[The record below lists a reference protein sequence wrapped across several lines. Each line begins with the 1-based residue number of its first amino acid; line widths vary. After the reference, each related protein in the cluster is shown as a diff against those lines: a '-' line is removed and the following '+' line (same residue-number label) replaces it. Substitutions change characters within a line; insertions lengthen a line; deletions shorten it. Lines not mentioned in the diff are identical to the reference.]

1 MKIKGLRW
9 MATFLAACMLMGAVP
24 ATAFAAKETT
34 EAAETIPQVYRMDDD
49 NDTVRLVIGKTPTLY
64 IGKNGTVSV
73 TLMNMED
80 KDWIETEIWIASE
93 DDFRNHYS
101 DEITKT
107 EDRDSEE
114 SSIVQS
120 MKTIYPFE
128 VTDSLNRH
136 YKVGH
141 VNKKAKKTVNLN
153 VNVKKGLEE
162 GYYPILIYIS
172 KRAQGEDG
180 MSSEYA
186 KTIMAWIETKKTTG
200 TSETN
205 EDNSE
210 PVAFALGENQPTPS
224 ANYSEVMNFDVNVR
238 NTGYKTAYDVRV
250 DMELSEDITKF
261 PFEINDGNYD
271 RQMGNMNPDQTV
283 AVPFSMAVREKA
295 KSGYYPIKFK
305 IRYRENENG
314 NFAAPVE
321 DTFYVRV
328 YGKDEDDS
336 LDSEAGENERTK
348 ARIIV
353 DSFETDPAEI
363 YAGQDFTLKVRMKN
377 ASNSIV
383 ASNILFTFES
393 ETVSDSPVFTTVNG
407 SNSVVVNSLAPGAS
421 DTLTIK
427 FSSSPTAE
435 QRSYTITINEQYDS
449 PEFKNAEESIIV
461 DIPVKQYARLS
472 TSNMDVMPDSMTVG
486 SESNV
491 MFGINNTGKVVLY
504 NVTVN
509 FEADSIKPTDYYV
522 GNIKPGETGNVDTML
537 SGIAATADDGTVH
550 VIINYEDENGQ
561 PAEPVEKELTLLVE
575 EEVQE
580 DWNMDVPEDMDVSG
594 QPASGA
600 NNKLLLAGGGVAFVA
615 VIAAIVFAVKFI
627 KKRKEAKQQKDDE
640 NEIS

>member
-80 KDWIETEIWIASE
+80 KDWVETEIWIASE

-283 AVPFSMAVREKA
+283 AIPFSMAVREKA

-328 YGKDEDDS
+328 YGKDEGDS

-377 ASNSIV
+377 ASNSIA

-393 ETVSDSPVFTTVNG
+393 EAVSDSPVFTTVNG

-449 PEFKNAEESIIV
+449 PEFKNAKEA
-461 DIPVKQYARLS
+461 VKIAVGLKQEARLN
-472 TSNMDVMPDSMTVG
+472 TGTIEVMPDAISVG
-486 SESNV
+486 EESNV
-491 MFGINNTGKVVLY
+491 MFSINNTGKVMLY
-504 NVTVN
+504 NVNAV
-509 FEADSIKPTDYYV
+509 FEADSIQKNEAYV
-522 GNIKPGETGNVDTML
+522 GNIEPGKSGNVDTMIN
-537 SGIAATADDGTVH
+537 GIAPTMDDGKVKLSIT
-550 VIINYEDENGQ
+550 YEDENGKVST
-561 PAEPVEKELTLLVE
+561 VEKEIQLMVN
-575 EEVQE
+575 E
-580 DWNMDVPEDMDVSG
+580 DQSMDESNVDDTWSSDDIQPEPSTTD
-594 QPASGA
+594 
-600 NNKLLLAGGGVAFVA
+600 KLKHLAIPVGIVGVVLAA
-615 VIAAIVFAVKFI
+615 VILVVIRR
-627 KKRKEAKQQKDDE
+627 KKKKAGMDDE
-640 NEIS
+640 IL

>member
-1 MKIKGLRW
+1 

-250 DMELSEDITKF
+250 DMELSEDIAKF

-314 NFAAPVE
+314 NFAAPIE

-393 ETVSDSPVFTTVNG
+393 EAVSDSPVFTTVNG

-449 PEFKNAEESIIV
+449 PEFKNAKEA
-461 DIPVKQYARLS
+461 VKIAVGLKQEARLN
-472 TSNMDVMPDSMTVG
+472 TGTIEVMPDAISVG
-486 SESNV
+486 EESNV
-491 MFGINNTGKVVLY
+491 MFSINNTGKVMLY
-504 NVTVN
+504 NVNAV
-509 FEADSIKPTDYYV
+509 FEADSIQKNEAYV
-522 GNIKPGETGNVDTML
+522 GNIEPGKSGNVDTMIN
-537 SGIAATADDGTVH
+537 GIAPTTDDGKVKLSIT
-550 VIINYEDENGQ
+550 YEDENGKVST
-561 PAEPVEKELTLLVE
+561 VEKEIQLMVN
-575 EEVQE
+575 E
-580 DWNMDVPEDMDVSG
+580 DQSMDESNVDDTWSSDDIQPEPSTTD
-594 QPASGA
+594 
-600 NNKLLLAGGGVAFVA
+600 KLKHLAIPVGIVGVVLAA
-615 VIAAIVFAVKFI
+615 VILVVIRR
-627 KKRKEAKQQKDDE
+627 KKKKAGMDDE
-640 NEIS
+640 IL

>member
-210 PVAFALGENQPTPS
+210 PVAFALGENQSTPS

-328 YGKDEDDS
+328 YGKDENDS

-377 ASNSIV
+377 ASNSIA

-393 ETVSDSPVFTTVNG
+393 EAVSDSPVFTTVNG

-449 PEFKNAEESIIV
+449 PEFKNAKEA
-461 DIPVKQYARLS
+461 VKIAVGLKQEARLN
-472 TSNMDVMPDSMTVG
+472 TGTIEVMPDAISVG
-486 SESNV
+486 EESNV
-491 MFGINNTGKVVLY
+491 MFSINNTGKVMLY
-504 NVTVN
+504 NVNAV
-509 FEADSIKPTDYYV
+509 FEADSIQKNEAYV
-522 GNIKPGETGNVDTML
+522 GNIEPGKSGNVDTMIN
-537 SGIAATADDGTVH
+537 GIAPTTDDGKVKLSIT
-550 VIINYEDENGQ
+550 YEDENGKVST
-561 PAEPVEKELTLLVE
+561 VEKEIQLMVNEDQSMDESNVDDTWNSDD
-575 EEVQE
+575 VQ
-580 DWNMDVPEDMDVSG
+580 PEPSTTD
-594 QPASGA
+594 
-600 NNKLLLAGGGVAFVA
+600 KLKHLAIPVGIVGVVLAA
-615 VIAAIVFAVKFI
+615 VILVVIRR
-627 KKRKEAKQQKDDE
+627 KKKKAGMDDE
-640 NEIS
+640 IL

>member
-1 MKIKGLRW
+1 

-210 PVAFALGENQPTPS
+210 PVAFALGENQSTPS

-314 NFAAPVE
+314 NFAAPIE

-449 PEFKNAEESIIV
+449 PEFKNAKEA
-461 DIPVKQYARLS
+461 VKIAVGLKQEARLN
-472 TSNMDVMPDSMTVG
+472 TGTIEVMPDAIFVG
-486 SESNV
+486 EESNV
-491 MFGINNTGKVVLY
+491 MFSINNTGKVMLY
-504 NVTVN
+504 NVNAV
-509 FEADSIKPTDYYV
+509 FEADSIQKNEAYV
-522 GNIKPGETGNVDTML
+522 GNIEPGKSGNVDTMIN
-537 SGIAATADDGTVH
+537 GIAPTTDDGKVKLSIT
-550 VIINYEDENGQ
+550 YEDENGKVST
-561 PAEPVEKELTLLVE
+561 VEKEIQLMVNEDQSMDESNIDDTWNSDD
-575 EEVQE
+575 VQ
-580 DWNMDVPEDMDVSG
+580 PEPSTTD
-594 QPASGA
+594 
-600 NNKLLLAGGGVAFVA
+600 KLKHLAIPVGIVGVVLAA
-615 VIAAIVFAVKFI
+615 VILVVIRR
-627 KKRKEAKQQKDDE
+627 KKKKAGMDDE
-640 NEIS
+640 IL

>member
-1 MKIKGLRW
+1 

-80 KDWIETEIWIASE
+80 KDWVETEIWIASE

-210 PVAFALGENQPTPS
+210 PVAFALGENQSTPS

-305 IRYRENENG
+305 IHYRENENG

-377 ASNSIV
+377 ASNSIA

-449 PEFKNAEESIIV
+449 PEFKNAKEA
-461 DIPVKQYARLS
+461 VKIAVGLKQEARLN
-472 TSNMDVMPDSMTVG
+472 TGTIEVMPDAIFVG
-486 SESNV
+486 EESNV
-491 MFGINNTGKVVLY
+491 MFSINNTGKVMLY
-504 NVTVN
+504 NVNAV
-509 FEADSIKPTDYYV
+509 FEADSIQKNEAYV
-522 GNIKPGETGNVDTML
+522 GNIEPGKSGNVDTMIN
-537 SGIAATADDGTVH
+537 GIAPTTDDGKVKLSIT
-550 VIINYEDENGQ
+550 YEDENGKVST
-561 PAEPVEKELTLLVE
+561 VEKEIQLMVNEDQSMDESNIDDTWNSDD
-575 EEVQE
+575 VQ
-580 DWNMDVPEDMDVSG
+580 PEPSTTD
-594 QPASGA
+594 
-600 NNKLLLAGGGVAFVA
+600 KLKHLAIPVGIVGVVLAA
-615 VIAAIVFAVKFI
+615 VILVVIRR
-627 KKRKEAKQQKDDE
+627 KKKKAGMDDE
-640 NEIS
+640 IL

>member
-80 KDWIETEIWIASE
+80 KDWVETEIWIASE

-210 PVAFALGENQPTPS
+210 PVAFALGENQSTPS

-250 DMELSEDITKF
+250 DMELSEDIAKF

-449 PEFKNAEESIIV
+449 PEFKNAKEA
-461 DIPVKQYARLS
+461 VKIAVGLKQEARLN
-472 TSNMDVMPDSMTVG
+472 TGTIEVMPDAISVG
-486 SESNV
+486 EESNV
-491 MFGINNTGKVVLY
+491 MFSINNTGKVMLY
-504 NVTVN
+504 NVNAV
-509 FEADSIKPTDYYV
+509 FEADSIQKNECYV
-522 GNIKPGETGNVDTML
+522 GNIEPGKSGNVDTMIN
-537 SGIAATADDGTVH
+537 GIAPTTDDGKVKLSIT
-550 VIINYEDENGQ
+550 YEDENGKVST
-561 PAEPVEKELTLLVE
+561 VEKEIQLMVNEDQSMDESNIDDTWNSDD
-575 EEVQE
+575 VQ
-580 DWNMDVPEDMDVSG
+580 PEPSTTD
-594 QPASGA
+594 
-600 NNKLLLAGGGVAFVA
+600 KLKHLAIPVGIVGVVLAA
-615 VIAAIVFAVKFI
+615 VILVVIRR
-627 KKRKEAKQQKDDE
+627 KKKKAGMDDE
-640 NEIS
+640 IL

>member
-1 MKIKGLRW
+1 

-80 KDWIETEIWIASE
+80 KDWVETEIWIASE

-200 TSETN
+200 TSETD

-210 PVAFALGENQPTPS
+210 PVAFALGENQSTPS

-250 DMELSEDITKF
+250 DMELSEDIAKF

-377 ASNSIV
+377 ASNSIA

-393 ETVSDSPVFTTVNG
+393 EAVSDSPVFTTVNG

-449 PEFKNAEESIIV
+449 PEFKNAKEA
-461 DIPVKQYARLS
+461 VKIAVGLKQEARLN
-472 TSNMDVMPDSMTVG
+472 TGTIEVMPDAISVG
-486 SESNV
+486 EESNV
-491 MFGINNTGKVVLY
+491 MFSINNTGKVMLY
-504 NVTVN
+504 NVNAV
-509 FEADSIKPTDYYV
+509 FEADSIQKNEAYV
-522 GNIKPGETGNVDTML
+522 GNIEPGKSGNVDTMIN
-537 SGIAATADDGTVH
+537 GIAPTTDDGKVKLSIT
-550 VIINYEDENGQ
+550 YEDENGKVST
-561 PAEPVEKELTLLVE
+561 VEKEIQLMVNEDQSMDESNVDDTWNSDD
-575 EEVQE
+575 VQ
-580 DWNMDVPEDMDVSG
+580 PEPSTTD
-594 QPASGA
+594 
-600 NNKLLLAGGGVAFVA
+600 KLKHLAIPVGIVGVVLAA
-615 VIAAIVFAVKFI
+615 VILVVIRR
-627 KKRKEAKQQKDDE
+627 KKKKAGMDDE
-640 NEIS
+640 IL

>member
-1 MKIKGLRW
+1 

-210 PVAFALGENQPTPS
+210 PVAFALGENQSTPS

-314 NFAAPVE
+314 NFAAPIE

-449 PEFKNAEESIIV
+449 PEFKNAKEA
-461 DIPVKQYARLS
+461 VKIAVGLKQEARLN
-472 TSNMDVMPDSMTVG
+472 TGTIEVMPDAISVG
-486 SESNV
+486 EESNV
-491 MFGINNTGKVVLY
+491 MFSINNTGKVMLY
-504 NVTVN
+504 NVNAV
-509 FEADSIKPTDYYV
+509 FEADSIQKNEAYV
-522 GNIKPGETGNVDTML
+522 GNIEPGKSGNVDTMIN
-537 SGIAATADDGTVH
+537 GIAPTTDDGKVKLSIT
-550 VIINYEDENGQ
+550 YEDENGKVST
-561 PAEPVEKELTLLVE
+561 VEKEIQLMVNEDQSMDESNVDDTWNSDD
-575 EEVQE
+575 VQ
-580 DWNMDVPEDMDVSG
+580 PEPSTTD
-594 QPASGA
+594 
-600 NNKLLLAGGGVAFVA
+600 KLKHLAIPVGIVGVVLAA
-615 VIAAIVFAVKFI
+615 VILVVIRR
-627 KKRKEAKQQKDDE
+627 KKKKAGMDDE
-640 NEIS
+640 IL

>member
-1 MKIKGLRW
+1 

-80 KDWIETEIWIASE
+80 KDWVETEIWIASE

-120 MKTIYPFE
+120 MKTIYPFG

-200 TSETN
+200 TSETD
-205 EDNSE
+205 EDSSE
-210 PVAFALGENQPTPS
+210 PVAFALGENQSTPS

-328 YGKDEDDS
+328 YGKDEADS

-377 ASNSIV
+377 ASNSIA

-393 ETVSDSPVFTTVNG
+393 EAVSDSPVFTTVNG

-449 PEFKNAEESIIV
+449 PEFKNAKEA
-461 DIPVKQYARLS
+461 VKIAVGLKQEARLN
-472 TSNMDVMPDSMTVG
+472 TGTIEVMPDAISVG
-486 SESNV
+486 EESNV
-491 MFGINNTGKVVLY
+491 MFSINNTGKVMLY
-504 NVTVN
+504 NVNAV
-509 FEADSIKPTDYYV
+509 FEADSIQKNEAYV
-522 GNIKPGETGNVDTML
+522 GNIEPGKSGNVDTMIN
-537 SGIAATADDGTVH
+537 GIAPTTDDGKVKLSIT
-550 VIINYEDENGQ
+550 YEDENGKVST
-561 PAEPVEKELTLLVE
+561 VEKEIQLMVNEDQSMDESNVDDTWNSDD
-575 EEVQE
+575 VQ
-580 DWNMDVPEDMDVSG
+580 PEPSTTD
-594 QPASGA
+594 
-600 NNKLLLAGGGVAFVA
+600 KLKHLAIPVGIVGVVLAA
-615 VIAAIVFAVKFI
+615 VILVVIRR
-627 KKRKEAKQQKDDE
+627 KKKKAGMDDE
-640 NEIS
+640 IL

>member
-1 MKIKGLRW
+1 

-200 TSETN
+200 TSETD
-205 EDNSE
+205 EDSSE
-210 PVAFALGENQPTPS
+210 PVAFALGENQSTPS

-328 YGKDEDDS
+328 YGKDEADS

-377 ASNSIV
+377 ASNSIA

-393 ETVSDSPVFTTVNG
+393 EAVSDSPVFTTVNG

-449 PEFKNAEESIIV
+449 PEFKNAKEA
-461 DIPVKQYARLS
+461 VKIAVGLKQEARLN
-472 TSNMDVMPDSMTVG
+472 TGTIEVMPDAISVG
-486 SESNV
+486 EESNV
-491 MFGINNTGKVVLY
+491 MFSINNTGKVMLY
-504 NVTVN
+504 NVNAV
-509 FEADSIKPTDYYV
+509 FEADSIQKNEAYV
-522 GNIKPGETGNVDTML
+522 GNIEPGKSGNVDTMIN
-537 SGIAATADDGTVH
+537 GIAPTTDDGKVKLSIT
-550 VIINYEDENGQ
+550 YEDENGKVST
-561 PAEPVEKELTLLVE
+561 VEKEIQLMVNEDQSMDESNVDDTWNSDD
-575 EEVQE
+575 VQ
-580 DWNMDVPEDMDVSG
+580 PEPSTTD
-594 QPASGA
+594 
-600 NNKLLLAGGGVAFVA
+600 KLKHLAIPVGIVGVVLAA
-615 VIAAIVFAVKFI
+615 VILVVIRR
-627 KKRKEAKQQKDDE
+627 KKKKAGMDDE
-640 NEIS
+640 IL

>member
-1 MKIKGLRW
+1 

-80 KDWIETEIWIASE
+80 KDWVETEIWIASE

-250 DMELSEDITKF
+250 DMELSEDIAKF

-449 PEFKNAEESIIV
+449 PEFKNAKEA
-461 DIPVKQYARLS
+461 VKIAVGLKQEARLN
-472 TSNMDVMPDSMTVG
+472 TGTIEVMPDAISVG
-486 SESNV
+486 EESNV
-491 MFGINNTGKVVLY
+491 MFSINNTGKVMLY
-504 NVTVN
+504 NVNAV
-509 FEADSIKPTDYYV
+509 FEADSIQKNEAYV
-522 GNIKPGETGNVDTML
+522 GNIEPGKSGNVDTMIN
-537 SGIAATADDGTVH
+537 GIAPTMDDGKVKLSIT
-550 VIINYEDENGQ
+550 YEDENGKVST
-561 PAEPVEKELTLLVE
+561 VEKEIQLMVNEDQSMDESNVDDTWNSDD
-575 EEVQE
+575 VQ
-580 DWNMDVPEDMDVSG
+580 PEPSTTD
-594 QPASGA
+594 
-600 NNKLLLAGGGVAFVA
+600 KLKHLAIPVGIVGVVLAA
-615 VIAAIVFAVKFI
+615 VILVVIRR
-627 KKRKEAKQQKDDE
+627 KKKKAGMDDE
-640 NEIS
+640 IL

>member
-80 KDWIETEIWIASE
+80 KDWVETEIWIASE

-328 YGKDEDDS
+328 YGKDEADS

-377 ASNSIV
+377 ASNSIA

-393 ETVSDSPVFTTVNG
+393 EAVSDSPVFTTVNG

-449 PEFKNAEESIIV
+449 PEFKNAKEA
-461 DIPVKQYARLS
+461 VKIAVGLKQEARLN
-472 TSNMDVMPDSMTVG
+472 TGTIEVMPDAISVG
-486 SESNV
+486 EESNV
-491 MFGINNTGKVVLY
+491 MFSINNTGKVMLY
-504 NVTVN
+504 NVNAV
-509 FEADSIKPTDYYV
+509 FEADSIQKNEAYV
-522 GNIKPGETGNVDTML
+522 GNIEPGKSGNVDTMIN
-537 SGIAATADDGTVH
+537 GIAPTTDDGKVKLSIT
-550 VIINYEDENGQ
+550 YEDENGKVST
-561 PAEPVEKELTLLVE
+561 VEKEIQLMVNEDQSMDESNVDDTWSSDD
-575 EEVQE
+575 VQ
-580 DWNMDVPEDMDVSG
+580 PEPSTTD
-594 QPASGA
+594 
-600 NNKLLLAGGGVAFVA
+600 KLKHLAIPVGIVGVVLAA
-615 VIAAIVFAVKFI
+615 VILVVIRR
-627 KKRKEAKQQKDDE
+627 KKKKAGMDDE
-640 NEIS
+640 IL

>member
-1 MKIKGLRW
+1 

-180 MSSEYA
+180 ISSEYA

-210 PVAFALGENQPTPS
+210 PVAFALGENQSTPS

-250 DMELSEDITKF
+250 DMDLSEDITKF

-377 ASNSIV
+377 ASNSIA

-393 ETVSDSPVFTTVNG
+393 EAVSDSPVFTTVNG

-449 PEFKNAEESIIV
+449 PEFKNAKEA
-461 DIPVKQYARLS
+461 VKIAVGLKQEARLN
-472 TSNMDVMPDSMTVG
+472 TGTIEVMPDAISVG
-486 SESNV
+486 EESNV
-491 MFGINNTGKVVLY
+491 MFSINNTGKVMLY
-504 NVTVN
+504 NVNAV
-509 FEADSIKPTDYYV
+509 FEADSIQKNEAYV
-522 GNIKPGETGNVDTML
+522 GNIEPGKSGNVDTMIN
-537 SGIAATADDGTVH
+537 GIAPTTDDGKVKLSIT
-550 VIINYEDENGQ
+550 YEDENGKVST
-561 PAEPVEKELTLLVE
+561 VEKEIQLMVNEDQSMDESNVDDTWSSDD
-575 EEVQE
+575 VQ
-580 DWNMDVPEDMDVSG
+580 PEPSTTD
-594 QPASGA
+594 
-600 NNKLLLAGGGVAFVA
+600 KLKHLAIPVGIVGVVLAA
-615 VIAAIVFAVKFI
+615 VILVVIRR
-627 KKRKEAKQQKDDE
+627 KKKKAGMDDE
-640 NEIS
+640 IL

>member
-1 MKIKGLRW
+1 

-200 TSETN
+200 TSETD
-205 EDNSE
+205 EDSSE
-210 PVAFALGENQPTPS
+210 PVAFALGENQSTPS

-283 AVPFSMAVREKA
+283 AIPFSMAVREKA

-328 YGKDEDDS
+328 YGKDEGDS

-377 ASNSIV
+377 ASNSIA

-393 ETVSDSPVFTTVNG
+393 EAVSDSPVFTTVNG

-449 PEFKNAEESIIV
+449 PEFKNAKEA
-461 DIPVKQYARLS
+461 VKIAVGLKQEARLN
-472 TSNMDVMPDSMTVG
+472 TGTIEVMPDAISVG
-486 SESNV
+486 EESNV
-491 MFGINNTGKVVLY
+491 MFSINNTGKVMLY
-504 NVTVN
+504 NVNAV
-509 FEADSIKPTDYYV
+509 FEADSIQKNECYV
-522 GNIKPGETGNVDTML
+522 GNIEPGKSGNVDTMIN
-537 SGIAATADDGTVH
+537 GIAPTTDDGKIKLSIT
-550 VIINYEDENGQ
+550 YEDENGKVST
-561 PAEPVEKELTLLVE
+561 VEKEIQLMVNDDQSMDESNVDDTWNSDD
-575 EEVQE
+575 VQ
-580 DWNMDVPEDMDVSG
+580 PEPSTTD
-594 QPASGA
+594 
-600 NNKLLLAGGGVAFVA
+600 KLKHFAIPVGIVGVVLAA
-615 VIAAIVFAVKFI
+615 VILVVIRR
-627 KKRKEAKQQKDDE
+627 KKKKAGMDDE
-640 NEIS
+640 IL

>member
-1 MKIKGLRW
+1 

-101 DEITKT
+101 DEIIKT

-200 TSETN
+200 TSETD
-205 EDNSE
+205 EDSSE
-210 PVAFALGENQPTPS
+210 PVAFALGENQSTPS

-283 AVPFSMAVREKA
+283 AVPFSMAVREMA

-328 YGKDEDDS
+328 YGKDENDS

-377 ASNSIV
+377 ASNSIA

-393 ETVSDSPVFTTVNG
+393 EAVSDSPVFTTVNG

-449 PEFKNAEESIIV
+449 PEFKNAKEA
-461 DIPVKQYARLS
+461 VKIAVGLKQEARLN
-472 TSNMDVMPDSMTVG
+472 TGTIEVMPDAISVG
-486 SESNV
+486 EESNV
-491 MFGINNTGKVVLY
+491 MFSINNTGKVMLY
-504 NVTVN
+504 NVNAV
-509 FEADSIKPTDYYV
+509 FEADSIQKNEAYV
-522 GNIKPGETGNVDTML
+522 GNIEPGKSGNVDTMIN
-537 SGIAATADDGTVH
+537 GIAPTTDDGKVKLSIT
-550 VIINYEDENGQ
+550 YEDENGKVST
-561 PAEPVEKELTLLVE
+561 VEKEIQLMVNEDQSMDESNVDDTWNSDD
-575 EEVQE
+575 VQ
-580 DWNMDVPEDMDVSG
+580 PEPSTTD
-594 QPASGA
+594 
-600 NNKLLLAGGGVAFVA
+600 KLKHLAIPVGIVGVVLAA
-615 VIAAIVFAVKFI
+615 VILVVIRR
-627 KKRKEAKQQKDDE
+627 KKKKAGMDDE
-640 NEIS
+640 IL

>member
-1 MKIKGLRW
+1 

-141 VNKKAKKTVNLN
+141 INKKAKKTVNLN

-200 TSETN
+200 TSETD

-250 DMELSEDITKF
+250 DMELSEDIAKF

-328 YGKDEDDS
+328 YGKDEADS

-377 ASNSIV
+377 ASNSIA

-393 ETVSDSPVFTTVNG
+393 EAVSDSPVFTTVNG

-449 PEFKNAEESIIV
+449 PEFKNAKEA
-461 DIPVKQYARLS
+461 VKIAVGLKQEARLN
-472 TSNMDVMPDSMTVG
+472 TGTIEVMPDAISVG
-486 SESNV
+486 EESNV
-491 MFGINNTGKVVLY
+491 MFSINNTGKVMLY
-504 NVTVN
+504 NVNAV
-509 FEADSIKPTDYYV
+509 FEADSIQKNEAYV
-522 GNIKPGETGNVDTML
+522 GNIEPGKSGNVDTMIN
-537 SGIAATADDGTVH
+537 GIAPTTDDGKVKLSIT
-550 VIINYEDENGQ
+550 YEDENGKVST
-561 PAEPVEKELTLLVE
+561 VEKEIQLMVNEDQSMDESNVDDTWNSDD
-575 EEVQE
+575 VQ
-580 DWNMDVPEDMDVSG
+580 PEPSTTD
-594 QPASGA
+594 
-600 NNKLLLAGGGVAFVA
+600 KLKHLAIPVGIVGVVLAA
-615 VIAAIVFAVKFI
+615 VILVVIRR
-627 KKRKEAKQQKDDE
+627 KKKKAGMDDE
-640 NEIS
+640 IL

>member
-1 MKIKGLRW
+1 

-120 MKTIYPFE
+120 MKTIYPIE

-250 DMELSEDITKF
+250 DMELSEDIAKF

-314 NFAAPVE
+314 NFAAPIE

-449 PEFKNAEESIIV
+449 PEFKNAKEA
-461 DIPVKQYARLS
+461 VKIAVGLKQEARLN
-472 TSNMDVMPDSMTVG
+472 TGTIEVMPDAISVG
-486 SESNV
+486 EESNV
-491 MFGINNTGKVVLY
+491 MFSINNTGKVMLY
-504 NVTVN
+504 NVNAV
-509 FEADSIKPTDYYV
+509 FEADSIQKNEAYV
-522 GNIKPGETGNVDTML
+522 GNIEPGKSGNVDTMIN
-537 SGIAATADDGTVH
+537 GIAPTTDDGKVKLSIT
-550 VIINYEDENGQ
+550 YEDENGKVST
-561 PAEPVEKELTLLVE
+561 VEKEIQLMVNEDQSMDESNVDDTWNSDD
-575 EEVQE
+575 VQ
-580 DWNMDVPEDMDVSG
+580 PEPSTTD
-594 QPASGA
+594 
-600 NNKLLLAGGGVAFVA
+600 KLKHLAIPVGIVGVVLAA
-615 VIAAIVFAVKFI
+615 VILVVIRR
-627 KKRKEAKQQKDDE
+627 KKKKAGMDDE
-640 NEIS
+640 IL

>member
-1 MKIKGLRW
+1 
-9 MATFLAACMLMGAVP
+9 MATFLAVCMLMGAVP

-250 DMELSEDITKF
+250 DMELSEDIAKF

-314 NFAAPVE
+314 NFAAPIE

-449 PEFKNAEESIIV
+449 PEFKNAKEA
-461 DIPVKQYARLS
+461 VKIAVGLKQEARLN
-472 TSNMDVMPDSMTVG
+472 TGTIEVMPDAISVG
-486 SESNV
+486 EESNV
-491 MFGINNTGKVVLY
+491 MFSINNTGKVMLY
-504 NVTVN
+504 NVNAV
-509 FEADSIKPTDYYV
+509 FEADSIQKNEAYV
-522 GNIKPGETGNVDTML
+522 GNIEPGKSGNVDTMIN
-537 SGIAATADDGTVH
+537 GIAPTTDDGKVKLSIT
-550 VIINYEDENGQ
+550 YEDENGKVST
-561 PAEPVEKELTLLVE
+561 VEKEIQLMVNEDQSMDESNVDDTWSSDD
-575 EEVQE
+575 VQ
-580 DWNMDVPEDMDVSG
+580 PEPSTTD
-594 QPASGA
+594 
-600 NNKLLLAGGGVAFVA
+600 KLKHLAIPVGIVGVVLAA
-615 VIAAIVFAVKFI
+615 VILVVIRR
-627 KKRKEAKQQKDDE
+627 KKKKAGMDDE
-640 NEIS
+640 IL

>member
-34 EAAETIPQVYRMDDD
+34 EAVETIPQVYRMDDD

-80 KDWIETEIWIASE
+80 KDWVETEIWIASE

-200 TSETN
+200 TSETD
-205 EDNSE
+205 EDSSE
-210 PVAFALGENQPTPS
+210 PVAFALGENQSTPS

-283 AVPFSMAVREKA
+283 AIPFSMAVREKA

-328 YGKDEDDS
+328 YGKDEGDS

-449 PEFKNAEESIIV
+449 PEFKNAKEA
-461 DIPVKQYARLS
+461 VKIAVGLKQEARLN
-472 TSNMDVMPDSMTVG
+472 TGTIEVMPDAISVG
-486 SESNV
+486 EESNV
-491 MFGINNTGKVVLY
+491 MFSINNTGKVMLY
-504 NVTVN
+504 NVNAV
-509 FEADSIKPTDYYV
+509 FEADSIQKNEAYV
-522 GNIKPGETGNVDTML
+522 GNIEPGKSGNVDTMIN
-537 SGIAATADDGTVH
+537 GIAPTTDDGKVKLSIT
-550 VIINYEDENGQ
+550 YEDENGKVST
-561 PAEPVEKELTLLVE
+561 VEKEIQLMVN
-575 EEVQE
+575 E
-580 DWNMDVPEDMDVSG
+580 DQSMDESNVDDTWSSDDIQPEPSTTD
-594 QPASGA
+594 
-600 NNKLLLAGGGVAFVA
+600 KLKHLAIPVGIVGVVLAA
-615 VIAAIVFAVKFI
+615 VILVVIRR
-627 KKRKEAKQQKDDE
+627 KKKKAGMDDE
-640 NEIS
+640 IL

>member
-1 MKIKGLRW
+1 

-101 DEITKT
+101 DEIIKT

-250 DMELSEDITKF
+250 DMELSEDIAKF

-328 YGKDEDDS
+328 YGKDEGDS

-377 ASNSIV
+377 ASNSIA

-449 PEFKNAEESIIV
+449 PEFKNAKEA
-461 DIPVKQYARLS
+461 VKIAVGLKQEARLN
-472 TSNMDVMPDSMTVG
+472 TGTIEVMPDAISVG
-486 SESNV
+486 EESNV
-491 MFGINNTGKVVLY
+491 MFSINNTGKVMLY
-504 NVTVN
+504 NVNAV
-509 FEADSIKPTDYYV
+509 FEADSIQKNEAYV
-522 GNIKPGETGNVDTML
+522 GNIEPGKSGNVDTMIN
-537 SGIAATADDGTVH
+537 GIAPTTDDGKVKLSIT
-550 VIINYEDENGQ
+550 YEDENGKVST
-561 PAEPVEKELTLLVE
+561 VEKEIQLMVNEDQSMDESNVDDTWSSDD
-575 EEVQE
+575 VQ
-580 DWNMDVPEDMDVSG
+580 PEPSTTD
-594 QPASGA
+594 
-600 NNKLLLAGGGVAFVA
+600 KLKHLAIPVGIVGVVLAA
-615 VIAAIVFAVKFI
+615 VILVVIRR
-627 KKRKEAKQQKDDE
+627 KKKKAGMDDE
-640 NEIS
+640 IL

>member
-1 MKIKGLRW
+1 
-9 MATFLAACMLMGAVP
+9 MATFLAVCMLMGAVP

-80 KDWIETEIWIASE
+80 KDWVETEIWIASE

-210 PVAFALGENQPTPS
+210 PVAFALGENQSTPS

-328 YGKDEDDS
+328 YGKDENDS

-377 ASNSIV
+377 ASNSIA

-427 FSSSPTAE
+427 FASSPTAE

-449 PEFKNAEESIIV
+449 PEFKNAKEA
-461 DIPVKQYARLS
+461 VKIAVGLKQEARLN
-472 TSNMDVMPDSMTVG
+472 TGTIEVMPDAISVG
-486 SESNV
+486 EESNV
-491 MFGINNTGKVVLY
+491 MFSINNTGKVMLY
-504 NVTVN
+504 NVNAV
-509 FEADSIKPTDYYV
+509 FEADSIQKNEAYV
-522 GNIKPGETGNVDTML
+522 GNIEPGKSGNVDTMIN
-537 SGIAATADDGTVH
+537 GIAPTMDDGKVKLSIT
-550 VIINYEDENGQ
+550 YEDENGKVST
-561 PAEPVEKELTLLVE
+561 VEKEIQLMVNEDQSMDESNIDDTWNSDD
-575 EEVQE
+575 VQ
-580 DWNMDVPEDMDVSG
+580 PEPSTTD
-594 QPASGA
+594 
-600 NNKLLLAGGGVAFVA
+600 KLKHLAIPVGIVGVVLAA
-615 VIAAIVFAVKFI
+615 VILVVIRR
-627 KKRKEAKQQKDDE
+627 KKKKAGMDDE
-640 NEIS
+640 IL

>member
-1 MKIKGLRW
+1 
-9 MATFLAACMLMGAVP
+9 MATFLAACMLIGAVP

-200 TSETN
+200 TSETD
-205 EDNSE
+205 EDSSE
-210 PVAFALGENQPTPS
+210 PVAFALGENQSTPS

-250 DMELSEDITKF
+250 DMVLSEDITKF
-261 PFEINDGNYD
+261 PFEINDGNYN

-377 ASNSIV
+377 ASNSIA

-393 ETVSDSPVFTTVNG
+393 EAVSDSPVFTTVNG

-449 PEFKNAEESIIV
+449 PEFKNAKEA
-461 DIPVKQYARLS
+461 VKIAVGLKQEARLN
-472 TSNMDVMPDSMTVG
+472 TGTIEVMPDAISVG
-486 SESNV
+486 EESNV
-491 MFGINNTGKVVLY
+491 MFSINNTGKVMLY
-504 NVTVN
+504 NVNAV
-509 FEADSIKPTDYYV
+509 FEADSIQKNEAYV
-522 GNIKPGETGNVDTML
+522 GNIEPGKSGNVDTMIN
-537 SGIAATADDGTVH
+537 GIAPTTDDGKVKLSIT
-550 VIINYEDENGQ
+550 YEDENGKVST
-561 PAEPVEKELTLLVE
+561 VEKEIQLMVNEDQSMDESNVDDTWNSDD
-575 EEVQE
+575 VQ
-580 DWNMDVPEDMDVSG
+580 PEPSTTD
-594 QPASGA
+594 
-600 NNKLLLAGGGVAFVA
+600 KLKHLAIPVGIVGVVLAA
-615 VIAAIVFAVKFI
+615 VILVVIRR
-627 KKRKEAKQQKDDE
+627 KKKKAGMDDE
-640 NEIS
+640 IL

>member
-1 MKIKGLRW
+1 
-9 MATFLAACMLMGAVP
+9 MATFLAVCMLMGAVP

-80 KDWIETEIWIASE
+80 KDWVETEIWIASE
-93 DDFRNHYS
+93 DDFRSHYS

-200 TSETN
+200 TSETD
-205 EDNSE
+205 EDSSE
-210 PVAFALGENQPTPS
+210 PVAFALGENQSTPS

-393 ETVSDSPVFTTVNG
+393 EAVSDSPVFTTVNG

-449 PEFKNAEESIIV
+449 PEFKNAKEA
-461 DIPVKQYARLS
+461 VKIAVGLKQEARLN
-472 TSNMDVMPDSMTVG
+472 TGTIEVMPDAISVG
-486 SESNV
+486 EESNV
-491 MFGINNTGKVVLY
+491 MFSINNTGKVMLY
-504 NVTVN
+504 NVNAV
-509 FEADSIKPTDYYV
+509 FEADSIQKNEAYV
-522 GNIKPGETGNVDTML
+522 GNIEPGKSGNVDTMIN
-537 SGIAATADDGTVH
+537 GIAPTADDGKVKLSIT
-550 VIINYEDENGQ
+550 YEDENGKVST
-561 PAEPVEKELTLLVE
+561 VEKEIQLMVNEDQSMDESNVDDTWNSDD
-575 EEVQE
+575 VQ
-580 DWNMDVPEDMDVSG
+580 PEPSTTD
-594 QPASGA
+594 
-600 NNKLLLAGGGVAFVA
+600 KLKHLAIPVGIVGVVLAA
-615 VIAAIVFAVKFI
+615 VILVVIRR
-627 KKRKEAKQQKDDE
+627 KKKKAGMDDE
-640 NEIS
+640 IL

>member
-1 MKIKGLRW
+1 

-73 TLMNMED
+73 TLMNMEE

-101 DEITKT
+101 DEIIKT

-200 TSETN
+200 TSETD
-205 EDNSE
+205 EDSSE
-210 PVAFALGENQPTPS
+210 PVAFALGENQSTPS

-250 DMELSEDITKF
+250 DMELSEDIAKF

-328 YGKDEDDS
+328 YGKDEGDS

-377 ASNSIV
+377 ASNSIA

-393 ETVSDSPVFTTVNG
+393 EAVSDSPVFTTVNG

-449 PEFKNAEESIIV
+449 PEFKNAKEA
-461 DIPVKQYARLS
+461 VKIAVGLKQEARLN
-472 TSNMDVMPDSMTVG
+472 TGTIEVMPDAISVG
-486 SESNV
+486 EESNV
-491 MFGINNTGKVVLY
+491 MFSINNTGKVMLY
-504 NVTVN
+504 NVNAV
-509 FEADSIKPTDYYV
+509 FEADSIQKNEAYV
-522 GNIKPGETGNVDTML
+522 GNIEPGKSGNVDTMIN
-537 SGIAATADDGTVH
+537 GIAPTTDDGKVKLSIT
-550 VIINYEDENGQ
+550 YEDENGKVST
-561 PAEPVEKELTLLVE
+561 VEKEIQLMVN
-575 EEVQE
+575 E
-580 DWNMDVPEDMDVSG
+580 DQSMDESNVDDTWSSDDIQPEPSTTD
-594 QPASGA
+594 
-600 NNKLLLAGGGVAFVA
+600 KLKHLAIPVGIVGVVLAA
-615 VIAAIVFAVKFI
+615 VILVVIRR
-627 KKRKEAKQQKDDE
+627 KKKKAGMDDE
-640 NEIS
+640 IL

>member
-1 MKIKGLRW
+1 

-80 KDWIETEIWIASE
+80 KDWVETEIWIASE

-250 DMELSEDITKF
+250 DMELSEDIAKF

-328 YGKDEDDS
+328 YGKDENDS

-377 ASNSIV
+377 ASNSIA

-393 ETVSDSPVFTTVNG
+393 EAVSDSPVFTTVNG

-449 PEFKNAEESIIV
+449 PEFKNAKEA
-461 DIPVKQYARLS
+461 VKIAVGLKQEARLN
-472 TSNMDVMPDSMTVG
+472 TGTIEVMPDAISVG
-486 SESNV
+486 EESNV
-491 MFGINNTGKVVLY
+491 MFSINNTGKVMLY
-504 NVTVN
+504 NVNAV
-509 FEADSIKPTDYYV
+509 FEADSIQKNEAYV
-522 GNIKPGETGNVDTML
+522 GNIEPGKSGNVDTMIN
-537 SGIAATADDGTVH
+537 GIAPTTDDGKVKLSIT
-550 VIINYEDENGQ
+550 YEDENGKVST
-561 PAEPVEKELTLLVE
+561 VEKEIQLMVNEDQSMDESNVDDTWNSDD
-575 EEVQE
+575 VQ
-580 DWNMDVPEDMDVSG
+580 PEPSTTD
-594 QPASGA
+594 
-600 NNKLLLAGGGVAFVA
+600 KLKHLAIPVGIVGVVLAA
-615 VIAAIVFAVKFI
+615 VILVVIRR
-627 KKRKEAKQQKDDE
+627 KKKKAGMDDE
-640 NEIS
+640 IL

>member
-80 KDWIETEIWIASE
+80 KDWVETEIWIASE

-186 KTIMAWIETKKTTG
+186 KTMMAWIETKKTTG

-210 PVAFALGENQPTPS
+210 PVAFALGENQSTPS

-377 ASNSIV
+377 ASNSIA

-449 PEFKNAEESIIV
+449 PEFKNAKEA
-461 DIPVKQYARLS
+461 VKIAVGLKQEARLN
-472 TSNMDVMPDSMTVG
+472 TGTIEVMPDAISVG
-486 SESNV
+486 EESNV
-491 MFGINNTGKVVLY
+491 MFSINNTGKVMLY
-504 NVTVN
+504 NVNAV
-509 FEADSIKPTDYYV
+509 FEADSIQKNEAYV
-522 GNIKPGETGNVDTML
+522 GNIEPGKSGNVDTMIN
-537 SGIAATADDGTVH
+537 GIAPTMDDGKVKLSIT
-550 VIINYEDENGQ
+550 YEDENGKVST
-561 PAEPVEKELTLLVE
+561 VEKEIQLMVN
-575 EEVQE
+575 E
-580 DWNMDVPEDMDVSG
+580 DQSMDESNVDDTWSSDDIQPEPSTTD
-594 QPASGA
+594 
-600 NNKLLLAGGGVAFVA
+600 KLKHLAIPVGIVGVVLAA
-615 VIAAIVFAVKFI
+615 VILVVIRR
-627 KKRKEAKQQKDDE
+627 KKKKAGMDDE
-640 NEIS
+640 IL

>member
-250 DMELSEDITKF
+250 DMELSEDIAKF

-314 NFAAPVE
+314 NFAAPIE

-377 ASNSIV
+377 ASNSIA

-449 PEFKNAEESIIV
+449 PEFKNAKEA
-461 DIPVKQYARLS
+461 VKIAVGLKQEARLN
-472 TSNMDVMPDSMTVG
+472 TGTIEVMPDAISVG
-486 SESNV
+486 EESNV
-491 MFGINNTGKVVLY
+491 MFSINNTGKVMLY
-504 NVTVN
+504 NVNAV
-509 FEADSIKPTDYYV
+509 FEADSIQKNEAYV
-522 GNIKPGETGNVDTML
+522 GNIEPGKSGNVDTMIN
-537 SGIAATADDGTVH
+537 GIAPTMDDGKVKLSIT
-550 VIINYEDENGQ
+550 YEDENGKVST
-561 PAEPVEKELTLLVE
+561 VEKEIQLMVNEDQSMDESNIDDTWNSDD
-575 EEVQE
+575 VQ
-580 DWNMDVPEDMDVSG
+580 PEPSTTD
-594 QPASGA
+594 
-600 NNKLLLAGGGVAFVA
+600 KLKHLAIPVGIVGVVLAA
-615 VIAAIVFAVKFI
+615 VILVVIRR
-627 KKRKEAKQQKDDE
+627 KKKKAGMDDE
-640 NEIS
+640 IL

>member
-101 DEITKT
+101 DEIIKT

-200 TSETN
+200 TSETD
-205 EDNSE
+205 EDSSE
-210 PVAFALGENQPTPS
+210 PVAFALGENQSTPS

-250 DMELSEDITKF
+250 DMELSEDIAKF

-328 YGKDEDDS
+328 YGKDENDS

-377 ASNSIV
+377 ASNSIA

-393 ETVSDSPVFTTVNG
+393 EAVSDSPVFTTVNG

-449 PEFKNAEESIIV
+449 PEFKNAKEA
-461 DIPVKQYARLS
+461 VKIAVGLKQEARLN
-472 TSNMDVMPDSMTVG
+472 TGTIEVMPDAISVG
-486 SESNV
+486 EESNV
-491 MFGINNTGKVVLY
+491 MFSINNTGKVMLY
-504 NVTVN
+504 NVNAV
-509 FEADSIKPTDYYV
+509 FEADSIQKNEAYV
-522 GNIKPGETGNVDTML
+522 GNIEPGKSGNVDTMIN
-537 SGIAATADDGTVH
+537 GIAPTTDDGKVKLSIT
-550 VIINYEDENGQ
+550 YEDENGKVST
-561 PAEPVEKELTLLVE
+561 VEKEIQLMVNEDQSMDESNVDDTWNSDD
-575 EEVQE
+575 VQ
-580 DWNMDVPEDMDVSG
+580 PEPSTTD
-594 QPASGA
+594 
-600 NNKLLLAGGGVAFVA
+600 KLKHLAIPVGIVGVVLAA
-615 VIAAIVFAVKFI
+615 VILVVIRR
-627 KKRKEAKQQKDDE
+627 KKKKAGMDDE
-640 NEIS
+640 IL

>member
-80 KDWIETEIWIASE
+80 KDWVETEIWIASE

-186 KTIMAWIETKKTTG
+186 KTMMAWIETKKTTG

-210 PVAFALGENQPTPS
+210 PVAFALGENQSTPS

-250 DMELSEDITKF
+250 DMELSEDIAKF

-314 NFAAPVE
+314 NFAAPIE

-449 PEFKNAEESIIV
+449 PEFKNAKEA
-461 DIPVKQYARLS
+461 VKIAVGLKQEARLN
-472 TSNMDVMPDSMTVG
+472 TGTIEVMPDAISVG
-486 SESNV
+486 EESNV
-491 MFGINNTGKVVLY
+491 MFSINNTGKVMLY
-504 NVTVN
+504 NVNAV
-509 FEADSIKPTDYYV
+509 FEADSIQKNEAYV
-522 GNIKPGETGNVDTML
+522 GNIEPGKSGNVDTMIN
-537 SGIAATADDGTVH
+537 GIAPTADDGKVKLSIT
-550 VIINYEDENGQ
+550 YEDENGKVST
-561 PAEPVEKELTLLVE
+561 VEKEIQLMVNEDQSMDESNVDDTWSSDD
-575 EEVQE
+575 VQ
-580 DWNMDVPEDMDVSG
+580 PEPSTTD
-594 QPASGA
+594 
-600 NNKLLLAGGGVAFVA
+600 KLKHLAIPVGIVGVVLAA
-615 VIAAIVFAVKFI
+615 VILVVIRR
-627 KKRKEAKQQKDDE
+627 KKKKAGMDDE
-640 NEIS
+640 IL

>member
-1 MKIKGLRW
+1 

-80 KDWIETEIWIASE
+80 KDWVETEIWIASE

-186 KTIMAWIETKKTTG
+186 KTMMAWIETKKTTG
-200 TSETN
+200 TSETD
-205 EDNSE
+205 EDSSE
-210 PVAFALGENQPTPS
+210 PVAFALGENQSTPS

-449 PEFKNAEESIIV
+449 PEFKNAKEA
-461 DIPVKQYARLS
+461 VKIAVGLKQEARLN
-472 TSNMDVMPDSMTVG
+472 TGTIEVMPDAISVG
-486 SESNV
+486 EESNV
-491 MFGINNTGKVVLY
+491 MFSINNTGKVMLY
-504 NVTVN
+504 NVNAV
-509 FEADSIKPTDYYV
+509 FEADSIQKNEAYV
-522 GNIKPGETGNVDTML
+522 GNIEPGKSGNVDTMIN
-537 SGIAATADDGTVH
+537 GIAPTTDDGKVKLSIT
-550 VIINYEDENGQ
+550 YEDENGKVST
-561 PAEPVEKELTLLVE
+561 VEKEIQLMVNEDQSMDESNVDDTWNSDD
-575 EEVQE
+575 VQ
-580 DWNMDVPEDMDVSG
+580 PEPSTTD
-594 QPASGA
+594 
-600 NNKLLLAGGGVAFVA
+600 KLKHLAIPVGIVGVVLAA
-615 VIAAIVFAVKFI
+615 VILVVIRR
-627 KKRKEAKQQKDDE
+627 KKKKAGMDDE
-640 NEIS
+640 IL

>member
-1 MKIKGLRW
+1 

-186 KTIMAWIETKKTTG
+186 KTIMAWIETKNTTG

-210 PVAFALGENQPTPS
+210 PVAFALGENQSTPS

-250 DMELSEDITKF
+250 DMELSEDIAKF

-328 YGKDEDDS
+328 YGKDEGDS

-377 ASNSIV
+377 ASNSIA

-393 ETVSDSPVFTTVNG
+393 EAVSDSPVFTTVNG

-449 PEFKNAEESIIV
+449 PEFKNAKEA
-461 DIPVKQYARLS
+461 VKIAVGLKQEARLN
-472 TSNMDVMPDSMTVG
+472 TGTIEVMPDAISVG
-486 SESNV
+486 EESNV
-491 MFGINNTGKVVLY
+491 MFSINNTGKVMLY
-504 NVTVN
+504 NVNAV
-509 FEADSIKPTDYYV
+509 FEADSIQKNEAYV
-522 GNIKPGETGNVDTML
+522 GNIEPGKSGNVDTMIN
-537 SGIAATADDGTVH
+537 GIAPTTDDGKVKLSIT
-550 VIINYEDENGQ
+550 YEDENGKVST
-561 PAEPVEKELTLLVE
+561 VEKEIQLMVNEDQSMDESNVDDTWNSDD
-575 EEVQE
+575 VQ
-580 DWNMDVPEDMDVSG
+580 PEPSTTD
-594 QPASGA
+594 
-600 NNKLLLAGGGVAFVA
+600 KLKHLAIPVGIVGVVLAA
-615 VIAAIVFAVKFI
+615 VILVVIRR
-627 KKRKEAKQQKDDE
+627 KKKKAGMDDE
-640 NEIS
+640 IL

>member
-1 MKIKGLRW
+1 

-80 KDWIETEIWIASE
+80 KDWVETEIWIASE

-210 PVAFALGENQPTPS
+210 PVAFALGENQSTPS

-393 ETVSDSPVFTTVNG
+393 EAVSDSPVFTTVNG

-449 PEFKNAEESIIV
+449 PEFKNAKEA
-461 DIPVKQYARLS
+461 VKIAVGLKQEARLN
-472 TSNMDVMPDSMTVG
+472 TGTIEVMPDAISVG
-486 SESNV
+486 EESNV
-491 MFGINNTGKVVLY
+491 MFSINNTGKVMLY
-504 NVTVN
+504 NVNAV
-509 FEADSIKPTDYYV
+509 FEADSIQKNEAYV
-522 GNIKPGETGNVDTML
+522 GNIEPGKSGNVDTMIN
-537 SGIAATADDGTVH
+537 GIAPTTDDGKVKLSIT
-550 VIINYEDENGQ
+550 YEDENGKVST
-561 PAEPVEKELTLLVE
+561 VEKEIQLMVNEDQSMDESNIDDTWNSDD
-575 EEVQE
+575 VQ
-580 DWNMDVPEDMDVSG
+580 PEPSTTD
-594 QPASGA
+594 
-600 NNKLLLAGGGVAFVA
+600 KLKHLAIPVGIVGVVLAA
-615 VIAAIVFAVKFI
+615 VILVVIRR
-627 KKRKEAKQQKDDE
+627 KKKKAGMDDE
-640 NEIS
+640 IL

>member
-34 EAAETIPQVYRMDDD
+34 EAVETIPQVYRMDDD

-80 KDWIETEIWIASE
+80 KDWVETEIWIASE

-200 TSETN
+200 TSETD
-205 EDNSE
+205 EDSSE
-210 PVAFALGENQPTPS
+210 PVAFALGENQSTPS

-328 YGKDEDDS
+328 YGKDEGDS

-449 PEFKNAEESIIV
+449 PEFKNAKEA
-461 DIPVKQYARLS
+461 VKIAVGLKQEARLN
-472 TSNMDVMPDSMTVG
+472 TGTIEVMPDAISVG
-486 SESNV
+486 EESNV
-491 MFGINNTGKVVLY
+491 MFSINNTGKVMLY
-504 NVTVN
+504 NVNAV
-509 FEADSIKPTDYYV
+509 FEADSIQKNEAYV
-522 GNIKPGETGNVDTML
+522 GNIEPGKSGNVDTMIN
-537 SGIAATADDGTVH
+537 GIAPTMDDGKVKLSIT
-550 VIINYEDENGQ
+550 YEDENGKVST
-561 PAEPVEKELTLLVE
+561 VEKEIQLMVNEDQSMDESNVDDTWNSDD
-575 EEVQE
+575 VQ
-580 DWNMDVPEDMDVSG
+580 PEPSTTD
-594 QPASGA
+594 
-600 NNKLLLAGGGVAFVA
+600 KLKHLAIPVGIVGVVLAA
-615 VIAAIVFAVKFI
+615 VILVVIRR
-627 KKRKEAKQQKDDE
+627 KKKKAGMDDE
-640 NEIS
+640 IL

>member
-1 MKIKGLRW
+1 

-80 KDWIETEIWIASE
+80 KDWVETEIWIASE

-210 PVAFALGENQPTPS
+210 PVAFALGENQSTPS

-250 DMELSEDITKF
+250 DMELSEDIAKF

-271 RQMGNMNPDQTV
+271 RQIGNMNPDQTV

-328 YGKDEDDS
+328 YGKDEGDS

-377 ASNSIV
+377 ASNSIA

-393 ETVSDSPVFTTVNG
+393 EAVSDSPVFTTVNG

-449 PEFKNAEESIIV
+449 PEFKNAKEA
-461 DIPVKQYARLS
+461 VKIAVGLKQEARLN
-472 TSNMDVMPDSMTVG
+472 TGTIEVMPDAISVG
-486 SESNV
+486 EESNV
-491 MFGINNTGKVVLY
+491 MFSINNTGKVMLY
-504 NVTVN
+504 NVNAV
-509 FEADSIKPTDYYV
+509 FEADSIQKNEAYV
-522 GNIKPGETGNVDTML
+522 GNIEPGKSGNVDTMIN
-537 SGIAATADDGTVH
+537 GIAPTADDGKVKLSIT
-550 VIINYEDENGQ
+550 YEDENGKVST
-561 PAEPVEKELTLLVE
+561 VEKEIQLMVN
-575 EEVQE
+575 E
-580 DWNMDVPEDMDVSG
+580 DQSMDESNVDDTWSSDDIQPEPSTTD
-594 QPASGA
+594 
-600 NNKLLLAGGGVAFVA
+600 KLKHLAIPVGIVGVVLAA
-615 VIAAIVFAVKFI
+615 VILVVIRR
-627 KKRKEAKQQKDDE
+627 KKKKAGMDDE
-640 NEIS
+640 IL

>member
-1 MKIKGLRW
+1 

-24 ATAFAAKETT
+24 ATAFAARETT

-283 AVPFSMAVREKA
+283 AIPFSMAVREKA

-328 YGKDEDDS
+328 YGKDEGDS

-377 ASNSIV
+377 ASNSIA

-393 ETVSDSPVFTTVNG
+393 EAVSDSPVFTTVNG

-449 PEFKNAEESIIV
+449 PEFKNAKEA
-461 DIPVKQYARLS
+461 VKIAVGLKQEARLN
-472 TSNMDVMPDSMTVG
+472 TGTIEVMPDAISVG
-486 SESNV
+486 EESNV
-491 MFGINNTGKVVLY
+491 MFSINNTGKVMLY
-504 NVTVN
+504 NVNAV
-509 FEADSIKPTDYYV
+509 FEADSIQKNECYV
-522 GNIKPGETGNVDTML
+522 GNIEPGKSGNVDTMIN
-537 SGIAATADDGTVH
+537 GIAPTTDDGKIKLSIT
-550 VIINYEDENGQ
+550 YEDENGKVST
-561 PAEPVEKELTLLVE
+561 VEKEIQLMVNDDQSMDESNVDDTWNSDD
-575 EEVQE
+575 VQ
-580 DWNMDVPEDMDVSG
+580 PEPSTTD
-594 QPASGA
+594 
-600 NNKLLLAGGGVAFVA
+600 KLKHFAIPVGIVGVVLAA
-615 VIAAIVFAVKFI
+615 VILVVIRR
-627 KKRKEAKQQKDDE
+627 KKKKAGMDDE
-640 NEIS
+640 IL

>member
-80 KDWIETEIWIASE
+80 KDWVETEIWIASE

-200 TSETN
+200 TSETD
-205 EDNSE
+205 EDSSE
-210 PVAFALGENQPTPS
+210 PVAFALGENQSTPS

-321 DTFYVRV
+321 ATFYVRV
-328 YGKDEDDS
+328 YGKDEADS

-377 ASNSIV
+377 ASNSIA

-393 ETVSDSPVFTTVNG
+393 EAVSDSPVFTTVNG

-449 PEFKNAEESIIV
+449 PEFKNAKEA
-461 DIPVKQYARLS
+461 VKIAVGLKQEARLN
-472 TSNMDVMPDSMTVG
+472 TGTIEVMPDAISVG
-486 SESNV
+486 EESNV
-491 MFGINNTGKVVLY
+491 MFSINNTGKVMLY
-504 NVTVN
+504 NVNAV
-509 FEADSIKPTDYYV
+509 FEADSIQKNEAYV
-522 GNIKPGETGNVDTML
+522 GNIEPGKSGNVDTMIN
-537 SGIAATADDGTVH
+537 GIAPTTDDGKVKLSIT
-550 VIINYEDENGQ
+550 YEDENGKVST
-561 PAEPVEKELTLLVE
+561 VEKEIQLMVNEDQSMDESNVDDTWNSDD
-575 EEVQE
+575 VQ
-580 DWNMDVPEDMDVSG
+580 PEPSTTD
-594 QPASGA
+594 
-600 NNKLLLAGGGVAFVA
+600 KLKHLAIPVGIVGVVLAA
-615 VIAAIVFAVKFI
+615 VILVVIRR
-627 KKRKEAKQQKDDE
+627 KKKKAGMDDE
-640 NEIS
+640 IL

>member
-1 MKIKGLRW
+1 

-80 KDWIETEIWIASE
+80 KDWVETEIWIASE

-128 VTDSLNRH
+128 VTDSLNSH

-250 DMELSEDITKF
+250 DMELSEDIAKF

-314 NFAAPVE
+314 NFAAPIE

-449 PEFKNAEESIIV
+449 PEFKNAKEA
-461 DIPVKQYARLS
+461 VKIAVGLKQEARLN
-472 TSNMDVMPDSMTVG
+472 TGTIEVMPDAISVG
-486 SESNV
+486 EESNV
-491 MFGINNTGKVVLY
+491 MFSINNTGKVMLY
-504 NVTVN
+504 NVNAV
-509 FEADSIKPTDYYV
+509 FEADSIQKNEAYV
-522 GNIKPGETGNVDTML
+522 GNIEPGKSGNVDTMIN
-537 SGIAATADDGTVH
+537 GIAPTTDDGKVKLSIT
-550 VIINYEDENGQ
+550 YEDENGKVST
-561 PAEPVEKELTLLVE
+561 VEKEIQLMVNEDQSMDESNVDDTWNSDD
-575 EEVQE
+575 VQ
-580 DWNMDVPEDMDVSG
+580 PEPSMTD
-594 QPASGA
+594 
-600 NNKLLLAGGGVAFVA
+600 KLKHLAIPVGIVGVVLAA
-615 VIAAIVFAVKFI
+615 VILVVIRR
-627 KKRKEAKQQKDDE
+627 KKKKAGMDDE
-640 NEIS
+640 IL

>member
-80 KDWIETEIWIASE
+80 KDWVETEIWIASE

-186 KTIMAWIETKKTTG
+186 KTMMAWIETKKTTG
-200 TSETN
+200 TSETD
-205 EDNSE
+205 EDSSE
-210 PVAFALGENQPTPS
+210 PVAFALGENQSTPS

-449 PEFKNAEESIIV
+449 PEFKNAKEA
-461 DIPVKQYARLS
+461 VKIAVGLKQEARLN
-472 TSNMDVMPDSMTVG
+472 TGTIEVMPDAISVG
-486 SESNV
+486 EESNV
-491 MFGINNTGKVVLY
+491 MFSINNTGKVMLY
-504 NVTVN
+504 NVNAV
-509 FEADSIKPTDYYV
+509 FEADSIQKNEAYV
-522 GNIKPGETGNVDTML
+522 GNIEPGKSGNVDTMIN
-537 SGIAATADDGTVH
+537 GIAPTMDDGKVKLSIT
-550 VIINYEDENGQ
+550 YEDENGKVST
-561 PAEPVEKELTLLVE
+561 VEKEIQLMVN
-575 EEVQE
+575 E
-580 DWNMDVPEDMDVSG
+580 DQSMDESNVDDTWSSDDIQPEPSTTD
-594 QPASGA
+594 
-600 NNKLLLAGGGVAFVA
+600 KLKHLAIPVGIVGVVLAA
-615 VIAAIVFAVKFI
+615 VILVVIRR
-627 KKRKEAKQQKDDE
+627 KKKKAGMDDE
-640 NEIS
+640 IL